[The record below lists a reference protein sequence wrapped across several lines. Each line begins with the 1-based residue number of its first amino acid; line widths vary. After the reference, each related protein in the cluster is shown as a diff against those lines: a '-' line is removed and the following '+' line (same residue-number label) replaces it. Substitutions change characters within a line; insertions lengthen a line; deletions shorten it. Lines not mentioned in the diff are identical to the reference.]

1 MKTVQFFCST
11 INSPPQFPPLLLTI
25 IALSSFSHCGD
36 LLEENSREENLPL
49 SLLTPLLYFLQP
61 LLIVACLEKPNHPFV
76 KSTPISSFLTEVF
89 RLFLLF
95 FSFTYIRMSVI
106 QNSFYESLKRKW
118 QYKATQALTILMLL
132 AMCIIKEE
140 RKTVRHVVFFVSVFK
155 REGKNDKEQKP
166 SVKHLSLTAPP

>member
-1 MKTVQFFCST
+1 MGNNLTHDRVDTELLCTQHCIKLHNKSPLFSHANPLQHTILTEDVPSWQDSDKDKGELTWTTWKRSSSSVQLLIHPLNFH
-11 INSPPQFPPLLLTI
+11 PLLLTI

-36 LLEENSREENLPL
+36 LLEENSGEENLLL

-95 FSFTYIRMSVI
+95 SVLRI
-106 QNSFYESLKRKW
+106 
-118 QYKATQALTILMLL
+118 
-132 AMCIIKEE
+132 
-140 RKTVRHVVFFVSVFK
+140 
-155 REGKNDKEQKP
+155 
-166 SVKHLSLTAPP
+166 

>member
-1 MKTVQFFCST
+1 MKTVQFVCST
-11 INSPPQFPPLLLTI
+11 INSPLNFYPPTPTKSI

-36 LLEENSREENLPL
+36 LLEENTSEEHLPL

-61 LLIVACLEKPNHPFV
+61 LLIVACLEKSNHPFV

-89 RLFLLF
+89 SSLSPF
-95 FSFTYIRMSVI
+95 FSWTYIRMSVI

-140 RKTVRHVVFFVSVFK
+140 RKTVRHVVFLFLFFK
-155 REGKNDKEQKP
+155 EKERMTKNKSQ
-166 SVKHLSLTAPP
+166 A